1 MEQGEV
7 GYKSCLAKPNPD
19 YLGLRI
25 HAPQDLSDKARC
37 LCDRKSQGVILN
49 SEKIFVDRSVE
60 G

>member
-25 HAPQDLSDKARC
+25 HAPQDLSDEARC
-37 LCDRKSQGVILN
+37 LCDPHEPRRHFEFREN
-49 SEKIFVDRSVE
+49 FRR
-60 G
+60 